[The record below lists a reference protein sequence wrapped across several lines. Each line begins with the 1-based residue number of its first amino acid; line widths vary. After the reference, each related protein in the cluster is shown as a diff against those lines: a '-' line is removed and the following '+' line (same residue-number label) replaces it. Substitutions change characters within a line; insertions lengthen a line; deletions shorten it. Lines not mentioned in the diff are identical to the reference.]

1 MKEKLLDIID
11 LSKSVP
17 KSNAEKK
24 NKSDKHGKS
33 SIWNK
38 HGKSSILNNPLHI
51 ENENRIIL
59 KNINLH
65 ICERETIGLI
75 GPTGCGKTSLLRMMN
90 MLDKPSSG
98 KILYKGE
105 DVYKSKNSLE
115 MRRNI
120 AMVFQKPI
128 VFKGTVSDN
137 IIYGLKVRNMEKEV
151 SSEDISNILEKVG
164 LGGYNNQKASTLS
177 GGEIQR
183 VAFARA
189 LIIKP
194 KILLLDEPTANLD
207 PGTTEKIGK
216 LIQDIR
222 ENEDTAIV
230 IATHNLIL
238 GQKLCDE
245 IAIIDKKI
253 FQFGKTEDLFKKPEN
268 KFVAEFVGMGNIQ
281 KGVVTKR
288 EGNLTSIESNHLN
301 ILSRCNFEKGRE
313 VYIGTRPEDITVS
326 KERVDGEN
334 NSNQFKG
341 KMLDYHYNGA
351 LVDLKIDIG
360 EQFSVYLTKKSFL
373 DLKVNIGS
381 DIWIQFKPESVH
393 LFEYK

>member
-17 KSNAEKK
+17 KSNAEKR
-24 NKSDKHGKS
+24 NKSNEQRKS
-33 SIWNK
+33 SIWNN
-38 HGKSSILNNPLHI
+38 HQSS
-51 ENENRIIL
+51 ENENKVIL

-65 ICERETIGLI
+65 IRERETIGLI
-75 GPTGCGKTSLLRMMN
+75 GPTGCGKTSLLRLIN
-90 MLDKPSSG
+90 MLDEPSSG

-105 DVYKSKNSLE
+105 NVYKNKNSLE
-115 MRRNI
+115 IRRNI

-128 VFKGTVSDN
+128 VLKGTVFDN
-137 IIYGLKVRNMEKEV
+137 VYYGLKVRNMEKEKYV
-151 SSEDISNILEKVG
+151 QDISNILKKVG
-164 LGGYNNQKASTLS
+164 LEGYENQNASTLS

-183 VAFARA
+183 LAFARA

-207 PGTTEKIGK
+207 PRTTERIGK
-216 LIQDIR
+216 VIQDIR

-245 IAIIDKKI
+245 IAIIDKEI
-253 FQFGKTEDLFKKPEN
+253 FQFGKTEDLFKKPKN
-268 KFVAEFVGMGNIQ
+268 RFVAEFVGMGNIQ
-281 KGVVTKR
+281 QGIVRKR
-288 EGNLTSIESNHLN
+288 EGNFTLVDESNQLS
-301 ILSRCNFEKGRE
+301 ILSKCNFQEGEE
-313 VYIGTRPEDITVS
+313 VYIGTRPEDITIS
-326 KERVDGEN
+326 KERVDEEN
-334 NSNQFKG
+334 KLNQFKG
-341 KMLDYHYNGA
+341 KMLDYNYHGA
-351 LVDLKIDIG
+351 LVDLKVDIG

-373 DLKVNIGS
+373 DLKVDIGS
-381 DIWIQFKPESVH
+381 DMWIQFKPESVH

>member
-1 MKEKLLDIID
+1 MKEKLLEIID

-17 KSNAEKK
+17 KSNAEKRNELNQRK
-24 NKSDKHGKS
+24 KS

-38 HGKSSILNNPLHI
+38 PHSS
-51 ENENRIIL
+51 ENENKVIL
-59 KNINLH
+59 KNINLD
-65 ICERETIGLI
+65 ICEKETIGLI
-75 GPTGCGKTSLLRMMN
+75 GPTGCGKTSLLRLIN
-90 MLDKPSSG
+90 MLDEPSSG
-98 KILYKGE
+98 KVLYKGE

-115 MRRNI
+115 IRRNI

-128 VFKGTVSDN
+128 VLKGTVFDN
-137 IIYGLKVRNMEKEV
+137 VYYGLKVRNMEKEKYV
-151 SSEDISNILEKVG
+151 QDISNILKKVG
-164 LGGYNNQKASTLS
+164 LEGYENQNASTLS

-183 VAFARA
+183 LAFARA

-207 PGTTEKIGK
+207 PETTERIGK
-216 LIQDIR
+216 LIQNIR
-222 ENEDTAIV
+222 ENKDTAIV
-230 IATHNLIL
+230 MATHNLIL

-245 IAIIDKKI
+245 IAIINKKI
-253 FQFGKTEDLFKKPEN
+253 FQFGKTEDLFKKPDN

-281 KGVVTKR
+281 KGVVRKR
-288 EGNLTSIESNHLN
+288 EGNLTLVDETNQLN
-301 ILSRCNFEKGRE
+301 ILSKCNFQEGKE

-326 KERVDGEN
+326 KERVDGEKN
-334 NSNQFKG
+334 LNQFKG
-341 KMLDYHYNGA
+341 KILDYHYDGA

-373 DLKVNIGS
+373 DLKVKIGS
-381 DIWIQFKPESVH
+381 NMWIQFKPESVH